1 MQAPIVSIIV
11 PVYNGIKYISNTLD
25 TLLAQSFKSFEV
37 LLINDGSTDTSL
49 AFIQQLAEKDNR
61 IRVLDKVNG
70 GIANARNYGIN
81 LAQGEFI
88 AFCDQDDFW
97 EPNKLQ
103 KQIPLFS
110 NDSVGLVYSL
120 ITKEVTYPFRS
131 KIVIEAQNGRGSVFN
146 SLIREN
152 LVPTCSVIVRKG
164 IIVKVGGFN
173 EKRDLMGVD
182 DWDVW
187 LRVSLVADFDFVPG
201 ALATHIYHGEN
212 YSLNNLAMH
221 NAELFCLQEL
231 QEFVHINELTLNVNW
246 KLIESYVHI
255 KYYSDYMNDGLF
267 NLAKK
272 ALYDANAL
280 QFNLSI
286 LLKYNLLSV
295 IPNALLHQLQ
305 KFKRSIN
312 S

>member
-49 AFIQQLAEKDNR
+49 AFIQQLAKKDNR

-120 ITKEVTYPFRS
+120 ITKEVTYPFSS
-131 KIVIEAQNGRGSVFN
+131 KIVVEAQNGRGSVFN

-164 IIVKVGGFN
+164 IIDKVGGFN